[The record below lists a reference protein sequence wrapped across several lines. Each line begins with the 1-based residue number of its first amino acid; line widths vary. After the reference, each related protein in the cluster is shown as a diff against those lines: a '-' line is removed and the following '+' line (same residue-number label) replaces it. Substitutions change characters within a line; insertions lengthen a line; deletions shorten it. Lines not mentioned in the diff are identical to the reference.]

1 MKEDYY
7 DFVED
12 NLRRIKKG
20 MYFDLAL
27 NPYDEDFIER
37 MIEFYEKSEEYEKC
51 KYLLDF
57 KNKRFNHNYGYK
69 NII

>member
-1 MKEDYY
+1 MIDDYY

-20 MYFDLAL
+20 IYFDLTL
-27 NPYDEDFIER
+27 TPYDSDFIQR
-37 MIEFYEKSEEYEKC
+37 MIEFYEEQEEYEKC

-57 KNKRFNHNYGYK
+57 SNKRFSHRYGYK
-69 NII
+69 NLV

>member
-20 MYFDLAL
+20 MYFDLSM
-27 NPYDEDFIER
+27 NPYDSEFIDR
-37 MIEFYEKSEEYEKC
+37 MITFYEEEEEYEKC
-51 KYLLDF
+51 KFLLEF
-57 KNKRFNHNYGYK
+57 KKKRFNHSYGYK
-69 NII
+69 NVI

>member
-1 MKEDYY
+1 
-7 DFVED
+7 
-12 NLRRIKKG
+12 